1 LVVRPDPRAT
11 LLDLEENSDA
21 RSLALIHAARS
32 IIDATEVVLRRR
44 LDEFSTLRDRQSSQ
58 EAESN
63 PYREEDEK
71 RQLLAQARAAR
82 KTILAEK
89 KLASRCIRE
98 AKLRLQA
105 SYDLSEMVE
114 NKLLLAERKIGAL
127 MADMMAS
134 GLIITLPRQPASS
147 PRRWPPQELC
157 MDNSDSDM
165 SDEMDVMEAIESD
178 DE

>member
-1 LVVRPDPRAT
+1 
-11 LLDLEENSDA
+11 
-21 RSLALIHAARS
+21 
-32 IIDATEVVLRRR
+32 VLRRR
-44 LDEFSTLRDRQSSQ
+44 LDEFSTLRDRQSIQ

-82 KTILAEK
+82 KTILAER

-105 SYDLSEMVE
+105 SYDLSEMVQ
-114 NKLLLAERKIGAL
+114 NKLQLAEEKIGTL

-134 GLIITLPRQPASS
+134 GLIITLPRQPASK
-147 PRRWPPQELC
+147 PQRWPPQELC

-165 SDEMDVMEAIESD
+165 SDADQEMDVLEAMESD
-178 DE
+178 DELEGDDIDNSASASDAGKVTSHRSPT